1 MHWAGLP
8 APAWRE
14 QLLAVGLAV
23 VTLAATSWVSLRWPA
38 VQVVPALG
46 ASAVLVAALP
56 TSPMA
61 RLWPLMVGTLASGG
75 LAWGVAGQGWPLFV
89 GLPLAVGGALL
100 VMFALRCLHPPG
112 GAMAVWVVLNPH
124 GFASWG
130 DLFLGI
136 LPGLLLLATLDR
148 WRQRSMARAA
158 RAPVGHGT
166 RDRPPLERQ
175 LPAAEDWNAALRQHG
190 PLLDVSSDQLA
201 QLYRELTL
209 TRWRHRL
216 GPQCVA
222 DIMSRDLISLPPQAP
237 VASAWKLLQK
247 HRIKML
253 PVQSQGRLLGVVS
266 LVDILKRM
274 GLDGA
279 APSAES
285 LRQAAEWLQR
295 PVSEIMNPPRAVPAN
310 LPLSELVPLLTDWGL
325 HHVPVLD
332 ADGGMSGIVTQSDLI
347 AALAEE
353 LGQGEARPGPGRM
366 T

>member
-14 QLLAVGLAV
+14 QLLAIGLAV
-23 VTLAATSWVSLRWPA
+23 ATLAATSGLSLHWPA
-38 VQVVPALG
+38 VHVVPALG

-61 RLWPLMVGTLASGG
+61 RIGPLMVGTLASGG

-100 VMFALRCLHPPG
+100 VMFALRSLHPPG

-124 GFASWG
+124 VFASWG
-130 DLFLGI
+130 DLLLGV
-136 LPGLLLLATLDR
+136 LPGLLLLAVLDR
-148 WRQRSMARAA
+148 WRQRAVARA
-158 RAPVGHGT
+158 APVGHGT
-166 RDRPPLERQ
+166 RDRSPLERQ
-175 LPAAEDWNAALRQHG
+175 LPAAEDWSAALQQHG

-216 GPQCVA
+216 GPKRVS
-222 DIMSRDLISLPPQAP
+222 DIMSRDLVSLHPQAP
-237 VASAWKLLQK
+237 VASAWALLQQHK
-247 HRIKML
+247 IKIL

-266 LVDILKRM
+266 LVDILKRL
-274 GLDGA
+274 GLGTA

-285 LRQAAEWLQR
+285 LGLAADLLQR
-295 PVSEIMNPPRAVPAN
+295 PVCEIMNAPRAVPAS

-347 AALAEE
+347 AALADE
-353 LGQGEARPGPGRM
+353 LGHGEARPGTGRM